1 MEQEETSMVYS
12 DDEYVDAVRA
22 HSPASTKEVADQVGV
37 TRQGADYRLR
47 ELAEDGKVV
56 KKMAGNSLIWMVG
69 DVSAPAEDADTS
81 TSPERS
87 PSTSTAPPPEPEP
100 TSLETLIDDVATE
113 TLPGSGSKLE
123 ERTQALHA
131 TVEYLREQGTA
142 TPADFREDVYP
153 QHTAQY
159 TKGSDPALSW
169 WKNCIYK
176 GLRELSERTDAIE
189 RPDETGEWTYT
200 GE

>member
-1 MEQEETSMVYS
+1 MGSTTISVS
-12 DDEYVDAVRA
+12 D
-22 HSPASTKEVADQVGV
+22 
-37 TRQGADYRLR
+37 
-47 ELAEDGKVV
+47 ELADELYERKGRGESYEDVIWTLLEADSGD
-56 KKMAGNSLIWMVG
+56 AG
-69 DVSAPAEDADTS
+69 DEPQDERAEE
-81 TSPERS
+81 PHG
-87 PSTSTAPPPEPEP
+87 TAPPPVSANANEGDPG
-100 TSLETLIDDVATE
+100 SLETLIDDVAAE

-159 TKGSDPALSW
+159 TKGSDPARSW

-176 GLRELSERTDAIE
+176 GLRALSERTDTIE
-189 RPDETGEWTYT
+189 RADETGEWTYA